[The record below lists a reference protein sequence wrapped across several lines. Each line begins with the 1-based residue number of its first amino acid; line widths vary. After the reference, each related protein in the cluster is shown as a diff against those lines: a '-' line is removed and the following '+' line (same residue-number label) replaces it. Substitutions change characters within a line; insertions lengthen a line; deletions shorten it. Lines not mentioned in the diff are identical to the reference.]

1 MISEVQTFQTPDGKL
16 FATREAAMAHAMR
29 DQFSERAKK
38 FVASHTWARGQDT
51 RALNLVVDFLAFEA
65 VNNPA

>member
-29 DQFSERAKK
+29 DQFSERAKQ
-38 FVASHTWARGQDT
+38 FVNSRTWARGQDT
-51 RALNLVVDFLAFEA
+51 RALNLVVDFLAFESVA
-65 VNNPA
+65 QSA